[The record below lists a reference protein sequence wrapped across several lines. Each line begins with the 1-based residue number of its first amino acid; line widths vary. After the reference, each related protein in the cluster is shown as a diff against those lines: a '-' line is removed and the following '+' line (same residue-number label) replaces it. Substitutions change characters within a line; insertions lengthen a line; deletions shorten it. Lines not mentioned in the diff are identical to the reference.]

1 MFAFDYLDADG
12 NVLGSPAQAGSVEV
26 LEAPLTPGAKGK
38 VRLSAKGKDSELSGT
53 IELLVCP

>member
-38 VRLSAKGKDSELSGT
+38 VRLSVKGKDSELSGT